1 MEVQKYLP
9 ADKAKRKNYLNQV
22 KTYNCIYAGDEV
34 NNHKYMELNKCAGTR
49 YKDYRPRKWINF
61 NENNGDL
68 KIGSW
73 PVGPENAPL
82 VLTFLETNSICVRFV
97 HLNLKG
103 MVMVD
108 DDADIERGGSR
119 TL

>member
-1 MEVQKYLP
+1 M
-9 ADKAKRKNYLNQV
+9 
-22 KTYNCIYAGDEV
+22 KT
-34 NNHKYMELNKCAGTR
+34 
-49 YKDYRPRKWINF
+49 
-61 NENNGDL
+61 
-68 KIGSW
+68 GSR

-82 VLTFLETNSICVRFV
+82 VLTFLETNSICVGFV

>member
-1 MEVQKYLP
+1 MCWD
-9 ADKAKRKNYLNQV
+9 AIKRLQATKVNQFQ
-22 KTYNCIYAGDEV
+22 
-34 NNHKYMELNKCAGTR
+34 
-49 YKDYRPRKWINF
+49 RKQWRC
-61 NENNGDL
+61 EN
-68 KIGSW
+68 SR

-108 DDADIERGGSR
+108 DDADIERGGSGS
-119 TL
+119 LWLLLAPAPGG